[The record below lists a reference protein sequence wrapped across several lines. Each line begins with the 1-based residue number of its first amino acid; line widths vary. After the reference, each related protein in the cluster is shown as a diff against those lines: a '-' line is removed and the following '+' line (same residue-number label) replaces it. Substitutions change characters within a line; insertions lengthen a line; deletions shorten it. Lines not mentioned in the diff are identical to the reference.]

1 MGIDRFGNPH
11 APSLSYARGEILR
24 STEDDFQKLQRA
36 WSLIRERGPGNT
48 YVFTGLE
55 HSLPLAAE
63 ELEFADDEIAPALSF
78 ERLKELALDH
88 LGGSPGTDDV
98 AIFSRLT
105 GATIATQVQPI

>member
-11 APSLSYARGEILR
+11 ASNLSYARGKILR

-36 WSLIRERGPGNT
+36 WSLIRERGPGST

-63 ELEFADDEIAPALSF
+63 ELEKTWAGIIEATEQGFGRS
-78 ERLKELALDH
+78 
-88 LGGSPGTDDV
+88 DV
-98 AIFSRLT
+98 MVANAGIGMLCKAVEMSLPDRRRK
-105 GATIATQVQPI
+105 PR